1 LSHVLD
7 RGAHAVASGTARS
20 LSQVIDLGV
29 QAVARVAAILSQ
41 QEKTTS
47 TDVQRKKKICRL
59 YLYSGKVALAG
70 MFLRQFCCVYEP
82 STSSERWQ

>member
-7 RGAHAVASGTARS
+7 RGAHAVSNGTARS

-41 QEKTTS
+41 QEKITS
-47 TDVQRKKKICRL
+47 ADVQRKFFFTGCIYIVR
-59 YLYSGKVALAG
+59 SGNF
-70 MFLRQFCCVYEP
+70 FLPAV
-82 STSSERWQ
+82 SI

>member
-7 RGAHAVASGTARS
+7 RGAHAVSNGTARS

-41 QEKTTS
+41 QEKITS
-47 TDVQRKKKICRL
+47 ADVQRNFFFNRL
-59 YLYSGKVALAG
+59 YLYSAQRKFFFTGCIYIVV
-70 MFLRQFCCVYEP
+70 R
-82 STSSERWQ
+82 